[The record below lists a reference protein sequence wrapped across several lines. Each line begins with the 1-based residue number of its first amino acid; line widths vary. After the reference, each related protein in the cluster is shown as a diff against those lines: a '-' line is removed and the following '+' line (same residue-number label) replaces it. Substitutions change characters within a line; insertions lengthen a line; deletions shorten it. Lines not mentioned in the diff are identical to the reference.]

1 MTDVMSFPLWPLLAL
16 IFSFFGAVIIGY
28 NQVFKLD
35 GRELAVWRVL
45 GIAPVALASW
55 WLVPWPTDVW
65 FYGVSAVIGVAAA
78 VGDVL
83 LMNACSTYGGRLASM
98 YVPMKMMLAF
108 MMWAVINPASLNPLL
123 QTPWKLVTV
132 LACFGLAAWG
142 MNHIRRNDWSLKAL
156 LAVLPVAAI
165 FASAD
170 VIEKYVLP
178 STQATPHEVVGASMS
193 MLAVIFG
200 VGVLPALVWLQ
211 GWPTWNTRTVLASAG
226 FGLILM
232 VGITLL
238 LVTFVL
244 APNPGYVA
252 AVTCLSTVWLSMWG
266 RYYHGEQNN
275 FMAVLMLVVAAA
287 GIVLV
292 TA

>member
-1 MTDVMSFPLWPLLAL
+1 MTEVMGFPLWPILAL
-16 IFSFFGAVIIGY
+16 VFSFFGAVIIGY
-28 NQVFKLD
+28 NQIFKLD
-35 GRELAVWRVL
+35 GRELAVWRVV
-45 GIAPVALASW
+45 GMVPVVVASLW
-55 WLVPWPTDVW
+55 VVPWPTEVG
-65 FYGVSAVIGVAAA
+65 FYAVSGAIGIATV

-108 MMWAVINPASLNPLL
+108 VMWGMIDPDSLSPLL
-123 QTPWKLVTV
+123 REPWKMVVV
-132 LACFGLAAWG
+132 LGCFGVAAWG

-156 LAVLPVAAI
+156 VAVVPSAVI

-178 STQATPHEVVGASMS
+178 SAHATPHEVVGASMA
-193 MLAVIFG
+193 MLAMIFG
-200 VGVLPALVWLQ
+200 VGVFPALVWLG
-211 GWPTWNTRTVLASAG
+211 GWPVWNTRTVVASAG
-226 FGLILM
+226 FGFILM

-238 LVTFVL
+238 LVTFVV

-252 AVTCLSTVWLSMWG
+252 AVTCLSTVWLSVYG
-266 RYYHGEQNN
+266 RYVHGEQNN
-275 FMAVLMLVVAAA
+275 VVAVLMLAAA
-287 GIVLV
+287 AVGVVLV